1 LPAPEAYQVD
11 STGQEVSTGWTPS
24 YSVSDS
30 VVTFSGSGGYDAN
43 QSLVIRLR
51 DGQTTNSSSQDWI
64 TYFGGTDGD
73 GIGGSDIDGDGNFY
87 IGGTT
92 FSTSF
97 PEVDPGMVQIVGNP
111 GFQFPYMARFNTD
124 ASLAYLTVIGGNG
137 PENGYDISV
146 SDKAY
151 LVGRT
156 LAADFPATN
165 GTPSPAVQGFIAS
178 FSLSDGSFVSSTV
191 LDFLE
196 GAETELYCA
205 SAVGKRIFVGGVATG
220 DFSTTESPSWDYYDS
235 TNGILFGDD
244 GLILEFDADLGIVW
258 STHFGGNEEESIRDI
273 EYTTDGRLFIAG
285 NTTTMSYSATSC
297 GVPTDGG
304 FPSCQP
310 PGSSQFPFANG
321 NSPALEDDI
330 FLAEFDAGGSLSWS
344 TFVGGALRDRVLS
357 SSSID
362 ISGDKVILMGG
373 SEQLSSVQ
381 SNTGGGY
388 QQSISDEGYF
398 IAEFVN
404 RSLSW
409 KTDYGC
415 WDEDPNIL
423 SLSQS
428 VTYDDD
434 GNYYVL
440 GRSDCSTP
448 VSSMDYCS
456 PPSSGE
462 FALCPPAAGV
472 FYEDIYQG
480 GIDLFLAAFSSSHAI
495 EYATYFGGNNSEFV
509 SSVLA
514 ADDLLYFTGTTF
526 SDQSFP
532 LSFPVNAYEQDYNAG
547 ENDGFIARL
556 NVGTIVSTEE
566 AQAAV
571 QGIQV
576 FPNPATDLLTVRL
589 PENLGSNALSARI
602 YDMTGKLVGAYLVNR
617 HESTLPISGLP
628 TGVYQIVVENYTS
641 RFVKQ

>member
-1 LPAPEAYQVD
+1 
-11 STGQEVSTGWTPS
+11 
-24 YSVSDS
+24 
-30 VVTFSGSGGYDAN
+30 
-43 QSLVIRLR
+43 
-51 DGQTTNSSSQDWI
+51 
-64 TYFGGTDGD
+64 
-73 GIGGSDIDGDGNFY
+73 
-87 IGGTT
+87 
-92 FSTSF
+92 
-97 PEVDPGMVQIVGNP
+97 
-111 GFQFPYMARFNTD
+111 
-124 ASLAYLTVIGGNG
+124 
-137 PENGYDISV
+137 
-146 SDKAY
+146 
-151 LVGRT
+151 
-156 LAADFPATN
+156 
-165 GTPSPAVQGFIAS
+165 
-178 FSLSDGSFVSSTV
+178 
-191 LDFLE
+191 
-196 GAETELYCA
+196 
-205 SAVGKRIFVGGVATG
+205 
-220 DFSTTESPSWDYYDS
+220 
-235 TNGILFGDD
+235 
-244 GLILEFDADLGIVW
+244 
-258 STHFGGNEEESIRDI
+258 
-273 EYTTDGRLFIAG
+273 
-285 NTTTMSYSATSC
+285 
-297 GVPTDGG
+297 
-304 FPSCQP
+304 
-310 PGSSQFPFANG
+310 
-321 NSPALEDDI
+321 
-330 FLAEFDAGGSLSWS
+330 
-344 TFVGGALRDRVLS
+344 
-357 SSSID
+357 
-362 ISGDKVILMGG
+362 MGG

-388 QQSISDEGYF
+388 QQSISGRGYF

-472 FYEDIYQG
+472 FYEDTYQG

-514 ADDLLYFTGTTF
+514 ADDLLYFTGTTS

-628 TGVYQIVVENYTS
+628 AGVYQIVVENYTS